1 METPNFCRR
10 RLGKLA
16 IPNYLGI
23 ARRQIGGVEK
33 KMQTLGQ
40 YFRELRDGARRYPLL
55 DRAAVEAMS
64 DDQIGTELARRHW
77 GMPSAARQGRR
88 SSREAW
94 VRHFLQQQQTQRGPT
109 LLDIATR
116 AKLDE
121 AAVWKIEHDKGVR
134 GTTVRA
140 AIVDGLGFA
149 PDGPEVRRALALL
162 TARSAGGKVAASAL
176 QADIDA
182 VENRQTFNQ
191 FLERAVP
198 LLAGIPRSEY
208 ESVLEALSNPATVGS
223 LAALNKLAAAGLALK
238 PGIMPRAK
246 REPTA
251 RRSKLRV
258 VRRVR

>member
-1 METPNFCRR
+1 
-10 RLGKLA
+10 
-16 IPNYLGI
+16 
-23 ARRQIGGVEK
+23 
-33 KMQTLGQ
+33 
-40 YFRELRDGARRYPLL
+40 
-55 DRAAVEAMS
+55 
-64 DDQIGTELARRHW
+64 
-77 GMPSAARQGRR
+77 
-88 SSREAW
+88 
-94 VRHFLQQQQTQRGPT
+94 
-109 LLDIATR
+109 
-116 AKLDE
+116 
-121 AAVWKIEHDKGVR
+121 
-134 GTTVRA
+134 
-140 AIVDGLGFA
+140 
-149 PDGPEVRRALALL
+149 VRRALALL

-246 REPTA
+246 REPTS
-251 RRSKLRV
+251 RPKLRV